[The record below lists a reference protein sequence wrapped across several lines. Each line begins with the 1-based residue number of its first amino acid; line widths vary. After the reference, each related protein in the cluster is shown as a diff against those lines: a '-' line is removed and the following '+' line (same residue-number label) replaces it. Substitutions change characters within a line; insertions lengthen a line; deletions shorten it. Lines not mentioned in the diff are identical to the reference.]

1 MVWAVTPLQSS
12 AGPQGLTFVRLAA
25 LPHGRRI
32 LLRLSGADVRRFL
45 QGILSADVEAAEP
58 GHALP
63 AAILTVKGKL
73 VTEAILLAC
82 GDGSLHLA
90 LPAEA
95 ADEAIALLDRH
106 IIMDDVALARAEDVE
121 FAMVW
126 PEPLAAAGVECLAT
140 QYPGPG
146 WLVFGAPAAL
156 AAALASAAEATPA
169 TWDARRIE
177 AAAPGW
183 GREITPGTF
192 PPEVGFVAAV
202 SYDKGCFMGQEPL
215 ARIHARG
222 QVNRVL
228 VRVHAGTCPEGP
240 VELAAPDRPQAG
252 HAATWAPDPS
262 GGARGLAVVHRSA
275 ASPGTV
281 LSAAGIGP
289 VEVRSGPLGD
299 DPGIK
304 GRR

>member
-1 MVWAVTPLQSS
+1 MVSAVTPLQSS
-12 AGPQGLTFVRLAA
+12 AGPQGLTYVRLAA

-32 LLRLSGADVRRFL
+32 LLRLSGSDVRRFL
-45 QGILSADVEAAEP
+45 QGILSADVEAARP
-58 GHALP
+58 GYALP

-73 VTEAILLAC
+73 VTEAIVLAC
-82 GDGSLHLA
+82 ADGALHLA

-106 IIMDDVALARAEDVE
+106 IIMDDVALERADDVE
-121 FAMVW
+121 FAMIW
-126 PEPLAAAGVECLAT
+126 PEPIAGAGIECLET
-140 QYPGPG
+140 LYPGPG
-146 WLVFGAPAAL
+146 WLVFGAPAAV
-156 AAALASAAEATPA
+156 AAALANATEANST

-177 AAAPGW
+177 AAAPAW
-183 GREITPGTF
+183 GREITAGTF

-240 VELAAPDRPQAG
+240 VELAAPERPQAG
-252 HAATWAPDPS
+252 RADTWAPDAS
-262 GGARGLAVVHRSA
+262 GGASGLAIVHRSA
-275 ASPGTV
+275 AAPGTV
-281 LSAAGIGP
+281 LEGAGIGP

-299 DPGIK
+299 DPGVK
-304 GRR
+304 GRK

>member
-1 MVWAVTPLQSS
+1 MRVTSPQPS
-12 AGPQGLTFVRLAA
+12 AGPQGLTYVRLAA

-32 LLRLSGADVRRFL
+32 LLRLGGADVRRFL
-45 QGILSADVEAAEP
+45 QGILSADVEAVRP
-58 GHALP
+58 GQAVP

-73 VTEAILLAC
+73 ITEAILLAC
-82 GDGSLHLA
+82 ADGALHLA

-106 IIMDDVALARAEDVE
+106 IIMDDVTLDRADDVE
-121 FAMVW
+121 FAVVW
-126 PEPLAAAGVECLAT
+126 PGPVAGPGIEALAT
-140 QYPGPG
+140 DYPGPG
-146 WLVFGAPAAL
+146 SLVFGAPAAV
-156 AAALASAAEATPA
+156 AAALADAEEASPAAWAR
-169 TWDARRIE
+169 RRIE
-177 AAAPGW
+177 TGAPAW
-183 GREITPGTF
+183 GLEIVPGTF

-252 HAATWAPDPS
+252 RAVTWAPDPD
-262 GGARGLAVVHRSA
+262 GGAGGLAIVHRSA
-275 ASPGTV
+275 ATPGV
-281 LSAAGIGP
+281 LLTAEGLGP

-304 GRR
+304 GRK

>member
-1 MVWAVTPLQSS
+1 M
-12 AGPQGLTFVRLAA
+12 
-25 LPHGRRI
+25 
-32 LLRLSGADVRRFL
+32 LRLSGADVRRFL
-45 QGILSADVEAAEP
+45 QGILSADVEAAQP
-58 GHALP
+58 GHAVP

-73 VTEAILLAC
+73 VTEAIVLAC
-82 GDGSLHLA
+82 ADGSLHLA

-106 IIMDDVALARAEDVE
+106 IIMDDVALARADDVE
-121 FAMVW
+121 FVMVW
-126 PEPLAAAGVECLAT
+126 PEPLAGAGVECLAT

-146 WLVFGAPAAL
+146 WLVFGAPAAVT
-156 AAALASAAEATPA
+156 AALANASEASPGA
-169 TWDARRIE
+169 WDERRIE
-177 AAAPGW
+177 AAAPAW

-240 VELAAPDRPQAG
+240 VDLAAPDRPQAG
-252 HAATWAPDPS
+252 HAATWAADPA
-262 GGARGLAVVHRSA
+262 GGAHGLAIVHRSA
-275 ASPGTV
+275 ATPGALLT
-281 LSAAGIGP
+281 AAGIGQ

-299 DPGIK
+299 DPGVK
-304 GRR
+304 GRK

>member
-1 MVWAVTPLQSS
+1 MVSAVTPLQSS
-12 AGPQGLTFVRLAA
+12 AGPQGLTYVRLAA

-45 QGILSADVEAAEP
+45 QGILSADVEAARP

-73 VTEAILLAC
+73 VTEAIVLAC
-82 GDGSLHLA
+82 ADGSLHLA
-90 LPAEA
+90 LPAET

-106 IIMDDVALARAEDVE
+106 IIMDDVALERADDVE
-121 FAMVW
+121 FVMVW
-126 PEPLAAAGVECLAT
+126 SGPVAGEGVECLAT
-140 QYPGPG
+140 QYPAPG
-146 WLVFGAPAAL
+146 FLVFGAPAAVIS
-156 AAALASAAEATPA
+156 ALAGATEAPVGA
-169 TWDARRIE
+169 WDRRRIE
-177 AAAPGW
+177 AAAPAW
-183 GREITPGTF
+183 GVEITPGTF

-240 VELAAPDRPQAG
+240 VELAAAERPQAG
-252 HAATWAPDPS
+252 RAATWVADPA
-262 GGARGLAVVHRSA
+262 GGADGLAIVHRSA
-275 ASPGTV
+275 ATPGTT
-281 LSAAGIGP
+281 LTAEEIGA

-304 GRR
+304 GRK